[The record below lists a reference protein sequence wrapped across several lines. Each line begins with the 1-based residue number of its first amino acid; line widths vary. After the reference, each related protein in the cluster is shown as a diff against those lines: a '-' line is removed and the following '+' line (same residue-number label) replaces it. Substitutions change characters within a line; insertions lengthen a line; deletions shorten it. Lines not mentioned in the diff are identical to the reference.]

1 MKANGRA
8 IPRNND
14 ESTFATDSRDL
25 PLYPVSL
32 LLVPF
37 MVLTAVLADQ
47 VYRYRDF
54 INYDCAFYLL
64 CSKLLLSGLQP
75 FEHFVDLLPPL
86 IFYFSVPPWWF
97 SNLTHVPIESTWS
110 ILVAAAVVASG
121 LSAIFVLRNAVNV
134 AVRDWLLIGPLLC
147 GFMLFNLI
155 VFFHFGQREHLFV
168 LTLFPIFL
176 LRWLRWTSSLSE
188 KFETSIPI
196 LSTVL
201 GIACGAAVFVKPQ
214 LLLLLIAIEMSLSA
228 NSPHRTQ
235 WRSILPTSEVKALA
249 STLIVCAIC
258 SLFIP
263 NIGEYW
269 NRWVPFLLNG
279 YPAFNSPSLLEFSL
293 PDGHMIGNRYIAFG
307 ICALSAILLKR
318 CSLCAPLLA
327 WTLSGLLV
335 YMIQG
340 RGWAYQSIPFVSG
353 YVLLISVVVGIV
365 VTSFLDF
372 LGRTS
377 KVSYLN
383 KFALFYSGF
392 DRVGSR
398 AGAEPGTETEPQAQ
412 TQPVL
417 TSSDMTKFATISF
430 ILFAA
435 AMIPLNSILFKNSMV
450 TGRAFNLLDGL
461 LERETKPGD
470 KVVVLH
476 TALPHAHQ
484 FLLKRKLIPA
494 CRYIWC
500 FPLRMTGFLRD
511 GESGTPMA
519 EFANTEENKVVDEIR
534 RDIEKTQPKFV
545 IIEAWHSGP
554 TGWNLYQSLETHQF
568 TKNALK
574 QYVPYGECDNC
585 AVWKLEE
592 PKR

>member
-1 MKANGRA
+1 MKSNDRA
-8 IPRNND
+8 IPLNNGD
-14 ESTFATDSRDL
+14 ESIFAADSRDL

-37 MVLTAVLADQ
+37 MVLSAVLADQ
-47 VYRYRDF
+47 IYRYRDF
-54 INYDCAFYLL
+54 INYDCAYYLL

-75 FEHFVDLLPPL
+75 FEHFVDILPPL

-97 SNLTHVPIESTWS
+97 SNLTQAPIELTWS
-110 ILVAAAVVASG
+110 IFIAAAVVASG
-121 LSAIFVLRNAVNV
+121 LSAICILRNAVNV
-134 AVRDWLLIGPLLC
+134 AVRDWLLIGPLLT

-176 LRWLRWTSSLSE
+176 LRWLRWTGSLSE
-188 KFETSIPI
+188 RFQTSIPL
-196 LSTVL
+196 LSTAL
-201 GIACGAAVFVKPQ
+201 GIACGAATFVKPQ
-214 LLLLLIAIEMSLSA
+214 LVLVLIAIEMSLSA
-228 NSPHRTQ
+228 GSPHRTR
-235 WRSILPTSEVKALA
+235 WRSILFTSEVKALA
-249 STLIVCAIC
+249 LTIIVCAIC

-279 YPAFNSPSLLEFSL
+279 YPAFNSPSVLEFSL
-293 PDGHMIGNRYIAFG
+293 PDGQMIGNRYIAFG
-307 ICALSAILLKR
+307 ICALSAVFFKR
-318 CSLCAPLLA
+318 SSLCAPLVA

-335 YMIQG
+335 YVIQG

-365 VTSFLDF
+365 VTSFLGMF
-372 LGRTS
+372 GRTFR
-377 KVSYLN
+377 VSFLN
-383 KFALFYSGF
+383 RFA
-392 DRVGSR
+392 
-398 AGAEPGTETEPQAQ
+398 QAQ
-412 TQPVL
+412 SVL
-417 TSSDMTKFATISF
+417 TSSDMTKFATISYIF
-430 ILFAA
+430 FATA
-435 AMIPLNSILFKNSMV
+435 LMPLNSILFKNSMV
-450 TGRAFNLLDGL
+450 TGRAFDLLDRL

-470 KVVVLH
+470 KIVILH

-484 FLLKRKLIPA
+484 VQLKRKLIPA

-519 EFANTEENKVVDEIR
+519 EFANTAENKVVDEIS
-534 RDIEKTQPKFV
+534 RDIEKSKPKLV
-545 IIEAWHSGP
+545 IIEAWHSAS
-554 TGWNLYQSLETHQF
+554 TGFNLYQSLETHQF

-592 PKR
+592 PKK